1 LVFLCILAKHLVAQT
16 DTSLQEV
23 VVHSFQQQVKWKEA
37 AASVAVISS
46 KELDRFSI
54 PSLVPVFN
62 TVAGVRMEERSPGSY
77 RIAIR
82 GNLLRSPF
90 GVRNLKIYWNGLPI
104 ADATGNSYFNLLDL
118 SQINNIEIT
127 KGPASSM
134 YGAGTSGAILL
145 EQPLSFANQPKQQFT
160 IGISGGSFKTQQ
172 QQAGWQYSDSN
183 FSSHLQFHHIASDG
197 YREQTAMNRTGV
209 NWQTRWQHQ
218 HTIWQTLL
226 WYTRL
231 QYQTPGGLTA
241 AQMLEN
247 PAAARPPA
255 GTIPGAVQQKAGI
268 INETVMAALQMQ
280 HQYNERVQL
289 KGFFQLNNTK
299 FSNPFIT
306 NYELR
311 NEKNIN
317 GGSQIIVTPFMQK
330 RLLKWITGFE
340 YLINESGIQNF
351 QNNGGNKGVMMSNDI
366 VYSTQAFL
374 FSQLSATISTDLT
387 INLGFSTNKQV
398 YEYKRL
404 SDVNPIFQRRSIDA
418 PFVPRFSANYAI
430 TKDLHIYGVIAKGFS
445 VPSLAEVR
453 PSDGNFY
460 PFLQAEQGWN
470 YELGLKGTLF
480 HEAFT
485 FDMNG
490 YRFLL
495 QQAIVRKT
503 NAAGAE
509 YFVNAGSVLQ
519 QGIEA
524 SLKWKTNSDI
534 TIFTSFSYQ
543 PYTFQQYSS
552 GATQYDGNTVTG
564 VPGTIWVSGADWQL
578 PYQFILHASVN
589 ATSSIP
595 LNDANTAYANAY
607 QLVQAKLSKTIT
619 TAKRKLT
626 CYIAADNLLNQSYSL
641 GNDINAVGGRFFNP
655 SPTRNFYAGIH
666 ITFNQ

>member
-1 LVFLCILAKHLVAQT
+1 MIAQT

-23 VVHSFQQQVKWKEA
+23 VVNAFQQRVSWKEA
-37 AASVAVISS
+37 AASVAIISN
-46 KELDRFSI
+46 KEINRFSI

-62 TVAGVRMEERSPGSY
+62 TVSGVRMEERSPGSY

-104 ADATGNSYFNLLDL
+104 SDATGNSYFNLLDI
-118 SQINNIEIT
+118 SQIQNIEIT

-145 EQPLSFANQPKQQFT
+145 HQPILFTNQPKQQFT
-160 IGISGGSFKTQQ
+160 VGIGGGSFNAHQEQ
-172 QQAGWQYSDSN
+172 LGWQYSDSN
-183 FSSHLQFHHIASDG
+183 VSSNLQFHHIASDG
-197 YREQTAMNRTGV
+197 YREQTAMVRTGV
-209 NWQTRWQHQ
+209 NWQMSWRHK
-218 HTIWQTLL
+218 HTTWNSLL
-226 WYTRL
+226 WYTYL

-241 AQMLEN
+241 AQMLDN
-247 PAAARPPA
+247 PTAARPPA
-255 GTIPGAVQQKAGI
+255 GAIPGAVQQKAGVTNQTI
-268 INETVMAALQMQ
+268 MGALHMQ
-280 HQYNERVQL
+280 HVYNEKVQL
-289 KGFFQLNNTK
+289 KSFLQLSTTK
-299 FSNPFIT
+299 FANPFIT
-306 NYELR
+306 NYEVR

-317 GGSQIIVTPFMQK
+317 GGAQIIITPFAQ
-330 RLLKWITGFE
+330 RNGLQWITGFE
-340 YLINESGIQNF
+340 YLINESGIQNY
-351 QNNGGNKGVMMSNDI
+351 QNNGGNKDYMMSNDI

-374 FSQLSATISTDLT
+374 FSQISTTLVKNFT

-404 SDVNPIFQRRSIDA
+404 SDINPSFQNRSIEA

-430 TKDLHIYGVIAKGFS
+430 TRNLHVYGVIAKGFS

-470 YELGLKGTLF
+470 YELGIKGTLY
-480 HEAFT
+480 EDKVL
-485 FDMNG
+485 FDINA

-503 NAAGAE
+503 DAAGAE
-509 YFVNAGSVLQ
+509 YFVNAGTVLQ

-524 SLKWKTNSDI
+524 TVKWKLKN
-534 TIFTSFSYQ
+534 TINIFSSFTYQ
-543 PYTFQQYSS
+543 PYTFQAYSS
-552 GATQYDGNTVTG
+552 GNNRYDGNAVTG

-578 PYQFILHASVN
+578 PRQFLLQSSIN
-589 ATSSIP
+589 ATSTIP
-595 LNDANTAYANAY
+595 LNDANTTYAKAY

-619 TAKRKLT
+619 AAKRKFI
-626 CYIAADNLLNQSYSL
+626 CYVAADNLLNQSYSL
-641 GNDINAVGGRFFNP
+641 GNDINAVGARFFNP